1 MQLAEK
7 RDVMTDEDGSNDK
20 TTVVSSDGSKAPPA
34 ASLTASLIQRGYET
48 WRDEDA
54 EPHERQ
60 TMPDAAPE
68 AVSETSP
75 EAAPETSPEAAPEAL
90 EEPVGARAQQAI
102 LEEAFAEPAPAVAV
116 PPIERAEFQSAR
128 DSAANWR
135 LRSGPSAGFWERLI
149 RDVSIFTIF
158 FAVLVFAILQTM

>member
-1 MQLAEK
+1 
-7 RDVMTDEDGSNDK
+7 
-20 TTVVSSDGSKAPPA
+20 
-34 ASLTASLIQRGYET
+34 
-48 WRDEDA
+48 
-54 EPHERQ
+54 
-60 TMPDAAPE
+60 MPDAAPE
-68 AVSETSP
+68 AVS
-75 EAAPETSPEAAPEAL
+75 ETSPEAAPEAL